1 MTLKYT
7 FGTDDFGTTEPTEPE
22 VTETS
27 NKTYKSNL
35 HIFNLESEDETLDLF
50 KTDKAEVNIIKYSD
64 ESCKVTLKNITLNGK
79 TADLVFVGKFDTDEP
94 ALDPLAEGDDENGT
108 VTPEETFLMTT
119 SDNATTEFFGAA
131 ISATFEWQELS
142 ENEIK
147 MFFNLEGGSISYEGE
162 FNYKENSETAI
173 NGIHAANG
181 EAQLFTVDG
190 VKLSKL
196 QKGLNIVRTA
206 DGKVKK
212 VLVK

>member
-1 MTLKYT
+1 M
-7 FGTDDFGTTEPTEPE
+7 
-22 VTETS
+22 
-27 NKTYKSNL
+27 
-35 HIFNLESEDETLDLF
+35 
-50 KTDKAEVNIIKYSD
+50 NIVKYSD
-64 ESCKVTLKNITLNGK
+64 NSCKVTLKNITLNGK
-79 TADLVFVGKFDTDEP
+79 TADLVFVGKFATDEP
-94 ALDPLAEGDDENGT
+94 ALAPFAEGDDENGT
-108 VTPEETFLMTT
+108 VTPEGIFLMTT
-119 SDNATTEFFGAA
+119 SDDATTEFFGAA

>member
-1 MTLKYT
+1 
-7 FGTDDFGTTEPTEPE
+7 
-22 VTETS
+22 
-27 NKTYKSNL
+27 
-35 HIFNLESEDETLDLF
+35 
-50 KTDKAEVNIIKYSD
+50 
-64 ESCKVTLKNITLNGK
+64 
-79 TADLVFVGKFDTDEP
+79 
-94 ALDPLAEGDDENGT
+94 
-108 VTPEETFLMTT
+108 MTT
-119 SDNATTEFFGAA
+119 SDDATTEFFGAA

-162 FNYKENSETAI
+162 FNYDENSETAI

-181 EAQLFTVDG
+181 EAQLFTIGG

-196 QKGLNIVRTA
+196 QKSLNIVRTA

>member
-1 MTLKYT
+1 
-7 FGTDDFGTTEPTEPE
+7 
-22 VTETS
+22 
-27 NKTYKSNL
+27 
-35 HIFNLESEDETLDLF
+35 
-50 KTDKAEVNIIKYSD
+50 
-64 ESCKVTLKNITLNGK
+64 
-79 TADLVFVGKFDTDEP
+79 
-94 ALDPLAEGDDENGT
+94 
-108 VTPEETFLMTT
+108 MTT

-131 ISATFEWQELS
+131 ISATFEWKELS
-142 ENEIK
+142 ENEIE

-162 FNYKENSETAI
+162 FNYKEDSETAI
-173 NGIHAANG
+173 SGIHAANG